1 MAAASDSSPV
11 TAPRSASWRLKLGGI
26 ALLGS
31 AALGWL
37 ALKDWHDHHAF
48 LINAS
53 ESLPNWALLVET
65 GRFPARGDY
74 VVFAPGHDPL
84 VVRHFGANPKPFAKI
99 AYGVPGD
106 VVSRQGADVLVNGQP
121 VGHLKPKTHQGE
133 DLLPGPTGTIPQGC
147 IYAGSP
153 HKDGFDSRYAAIG
166 FVCRDRLIGIGTP
179 IL

>member
-1 MAAASDSSPV
+1 MAAASESTPV
-11 TAPRSASWRLKLGGI
+11 TAPRASWRLKLGGI
-26 ALLGS
+26 ALIGS
-31 AALGWL
+31 AALGWS

-106 VVSRQGADVLVNGQP
+106 VVSRQGADVLVNGQA

-133 DLLPGPTGTIPQGC
+133 DLPGPTGTIPQG
-147 IYAGSP
+147 ASMPEARTRTGST
-153 HKDGFDSRYAAIG
+153 AAMPRSALSAATG
-166 FVCRDRLIGIGTP
+166 
-179 IL
+179 

>member
-1 MAAASDSSPV
+1 VNRSQLGAAGRD
-11 TAPRSASWRLKLGGI
+11 
-26 ALLGS
+26 
-31 AALGWL
+31 
-37 ALKDWHDHHAF
+37 
-48 LINAS
+48 
-53 ESLPNWALLVET
+53 

-84 VVRHFGANPKPFAKI
+84 VVKHFGANPKPFAKI

-106 VVSRQGADVLVNGQP
+106 VVTRMGDAVQVNGKT
-121 VGHLKPKTHQGE
+121 VAHLKPKTHQGSYPAPRH
-133 DLLPGPTGTIPQGC
+133 DPTGC

>member
-1 MAAASDSSPV
+1 MGAASEAAPV
-11 TAPRSASWRLKLGGI
+11 AAPSASSWRLKLGGI
-26 ALLGS
+26 ALIGG
-31 AALGWL
+31 AALGWS

-53 ESLPNWALLVET
+53 TSLPNWALLVET

-84 VVRHFGANPKPFAKI
+84 VIKHFGADPKPFAKI
-99 AYGVPGD
+99 TYGLPGD
-106 VVSRQGADVLVNGQP
+106 VVTRTGDAVQVNGKTIA
-121 VGHLKPKTHQGE
+121 HLKPKTHQGE
-133 DLLPGPTGTIPQGC
+133 DLRPGPLGTIPPGC

>member
-1 MAAASDSSPV
+1 MAAASEIASVAATRHP
-11 TAPRSASWRLKLGGI
+11 SWRMKLGCI
-26 ALLGS
+26 ALIGG
-31 AALGWL
+31 AALGWS

-65 GRFPARGDY
+65 GRFPARGDH

-84 VVRHFGANPKPFAKI
+84 VIRHFGANPKPFAKI

-106 VVSRQGADVLVNGQP
+106 VVSRQGADVLVNGQA

-166 FVCRDRLIGIGTP
+166 FVCRDRLIGTGTP

>member
-1 MAAASDSSPV
+1 MA
-11 TAPRSASWRLKLGGI
+11 LI
-26 ALLGS
+26 GS
-31 AALGWL
+31 AALGWS

-84 VVRHFGANPKPFAKI
+84 VIKHFGANPKPFAKI

-106 VVSRQGADVLVNGQP
+106 VVTRMGDAVQVNGKT
-121 VGHLKPKTHQGE
+121 VAHLKPKTHQGE
-133 DLLPGPTGTIPQGC
+133 DLRTRPIGTIPPG
-147 IYAGSP
+147 ASMPEARTRTGST
-153 HKDGFDSRYAAIG
+153 AAMPRSALSAATG
-166 FVCRDRLIGIGTP
+166 
-179 IL
+179 